1 MAGRRRGR
9 PEVRTG
15 AGAAQNQKYRPA
27 SSDGR
32 LARSVHTKNQL
43 LGAAIELIGDA
54 STELTPE
61 RVASRAGKSVSTF
74 YNHFAN
80 LDQLLLEA
88 LRVQAAQ
95 HQSSVTPV
103 PPKGPV
109 GPRIKATSHQR
120 REYFELVGPVLRLAY
135 ARIQGSSDFAALLLQ
150 HQRLSRRMLT
160 LTFGPELT
168 AAGRDSRTLLDVME
182 ANMGWQNWNTLRFDH
197 GLTASHAERLVV
209 LAVTSILTHSWP
221 APVPP

>member
-9 PEVRTG
+9 PEARTG
-15 AGAAQNQKYRPA
+15 AGAGQNQKYRPA

-43 LGAAIELIGDA
+43 LGAAIELIGDG

-61 RVASRAGKSVSTF
+61 RVANRAGKSASTF

-80 LDQLLLEA
+80 LDELLLEVFRA
-88 LRVQAAQ
+88 QATQ
-95 HQSSVTPV
+95 YQSSVTPL

-120 REYFELVGPVLRLAY
+120 REYFEVVGPVLRLAY
-135 ARIQGSSDFAALLLQ
+135 GRIQGSSDFAALLVQ
-150 HQRLSRRMLT
+150 HQRLSRRLLT
-160 LTFGPELT
+160 FTFGPELT
-168 AAGRDSRTLLDVME
+168 AAGRNSRTLLDVME
-182 ANMGWQNWNTLRFDH
+182 ANMGWQNWNTLRFDN
-197 GLTASHAERLVV
+197 GLTVSGAERLVV
-209 LAVTSILTHSWP
+209 LAVTSILSHSWP